1 MKMKSVISNLNLLL
15 IINSCLAQK
24 KKQNITESINNPSK
38 IKRDLG
44 IENVEECKYI
54 NKLINKE
61 ESYNCC
67 TYDGIFCQNNLIT
80 KM

>member
-1 MKMKSVISNLNLLL
+1 MRMKLKILNLSLL
-15 IINSCLAQK
+15 FVINSCLAQK
-24 KKQNITESINNPSK
+24 KQNIIKSINNPSK

-44 IENVEECKYI
+44 IEECKYI
-54 NKLINKE
+54 NKLINQE

-67 TYDGIFCQNNLIT
+67 SFGGITCEDNHIT

>member
-1 MKMKSVISNLNLLL
+1 MRMKLKILNLSLL
-15 IINSCLAQK
+15 FVINSCLAQK
-24 KKQNITESINNPSK
+24 KQNIIKSINNPSK